1 MPHAEG
7 ESREITLSLAPRGS
21 TRADPQVEFFG
32 LKKGQLMATLKT
44 HCSVSSVPGRGSEL
58 RTPNLSSVYFLD
70 PIEQL
75 KSLPEKD
82 CGRRR
87 RVKTTWSLSLLLLL
101 KLPGR
106 SCNR

>member
-70 PIEQL
+70 PIDGLVQTSSPWMQQFGCAIPL
-75 KSLPEKD
+75 A
-82 CGRRR
+82 
-87 RVKTTWSLSLLLLL
+87 W
-101 KLPGR
+101 
-106 SCNR
+106 